1 MNNRQVR
8 KFYEGKDNIPC
19 PLTEELVDAGSKQKS
34 GGYIQYAKECN
45 VNNPTQYWH
54 LIESWCKRSPE
65 NAPFTRRIQC
75 GELIFWMA
83 EVSQAVEYEELVGLK
98 DLIINKYLHRRAE
111 GNRKIREVCFEKI
124 VNLVENYNC
133 K

>member
-1 MNNRQVR
+1 
-8 KFYEGKDNIPC
+8 
-19 PLTEELVDAGSKQKS
+19 
-34 GGYIQYAKECN
+34 
-45 VNNPTQYWH
+45 
-54 LIESWCKRSPE
+54 
-65 NAPFTRRIQC
+65 
-75 GELIFWMA
+75 MA